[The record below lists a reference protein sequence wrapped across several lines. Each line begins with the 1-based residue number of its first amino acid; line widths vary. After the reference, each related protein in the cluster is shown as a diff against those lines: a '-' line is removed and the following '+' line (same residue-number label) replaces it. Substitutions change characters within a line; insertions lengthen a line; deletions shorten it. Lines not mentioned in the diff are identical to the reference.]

1 MVRRDHADVVSVG
14 RQCEDDSVVDGETE
28 RRLLENLLDALDDL
42 YDRRDRAE
50 WWVERLLL
58 ATSVALR
65 GTQWERPMADAAT
78 ALELLRMGGGT
89 DDAQNSAALAATDD
103 LRLELAHAL

>member
-1 MVRRDHADVVSVG
+1 
-14 RQCEDDSVVDGETE
+14 VVDVETE
-28 RRLLENLLDALDDL
+28 RRLLETVLDALDDL

-65 GTQWERPMADAAT
+65 GTRWERPMVEAAT
-78 ALELLRMGGGT
+78 AVGLIRLGDGT
-89 DDAQNSAALAATDD
+89 YEAKNAAALAATGD
-103 LRLELAHAL
+103 LRLEVARAL